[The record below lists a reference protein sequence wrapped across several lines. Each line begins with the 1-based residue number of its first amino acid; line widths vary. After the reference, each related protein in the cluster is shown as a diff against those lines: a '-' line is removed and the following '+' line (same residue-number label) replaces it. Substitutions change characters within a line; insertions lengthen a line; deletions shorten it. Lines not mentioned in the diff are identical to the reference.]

1 MKILDIITEAT
12 TPITPASA
20 EAIAQAWILRN
31 PEKHAAYVESLKK
44 NWTLGTSIMK
54 YFKYGNVW
62 GPTLVAGAKVWALEQ
77 IAKEPLDSF
86 RKSDP
91 TFAAYTDLEK
101 AQWISKAR
109 DEIFGIWFAQYAV
122 QGIIRGAFASA
133 SLLGTF
139 LRTVG
144 GVAGAAVTKKGNGF
158 SIGSAIFEEA
168 MIATA
173 QVWIQ
178 SPSGNK
184 WLKEVIGPAFFNAPG
199 AVITTSWD
207 WLVEKIEEWTG
218 INVNKE
224 LTPGIDDAVKKT
236 VAADTTGITW
246 KDPAKAA
253 KDYADFEKRTQSTN
267 ITGKAPGQL

>member
-12 TPITPASA
+12 TPVSA
-20 EAIAQAWILRN
+20 DALAMAWIKAN
-31 PEKHAAYVESLKK
+31 PEKAAAYQETLAKQ
-44 NWTLGTSIMK
+44 WTLSTSIMK

-62 GPTLVAGAKVWALEQ
+62 GPSLLAGAKVWALEQ
-77 IAKEPLDSF
+77 IAKEPLETF

-91 TFAAYTDLEK
+91 AFAAYTDLEK

-122 QGIIRGAFASA
+122 QGIIRGCFASA
-133 SLLGTF
+133 SLLGAF

-144 GVAGAAVTKKGNGF
+144 GAAGLAVTKKPGF
-158 SIGSAIFEEA
+158 GAAVAQELMIAAAQGWIGSP
-168 MIATA
+168 MGT
-173 QVWIQ
+173 
-178 SPSGNK
+178 K
-184 WLKEVIGPAFFNAPG
+184 WLKDLIGPAFFNAPG
-199 AVITTSWD
+199 AAITTSWD
-207 WLVEKIEEWTG
+207 WLVELIEKWTG
-218 INVNKE
+218 VNINKE

-236 VAADTTGITW
+236 VAADTTGVTW

-253 KDYADFEKRTQSTN
+253 KDYADFEKRTRSTN

>member
-1 MKILDIITEAT
+1 MKILDIITET
-12 TPITPASA
+12 TTPASS

-31 PEKHAAYVESLKK
+31 PEKHAAYLKTLEK
-44 NWTLGTSIMK
+44 QWTLGTSIMK

-62 GPTLVAGAKVWALEQ
+62 GPSLLAGAKVWALEQ
-77 IAKEPLDSF
+77 IAKEPLDTF

-91 TFAAYTDLEK
+91 AFAAYTDLEK
-101 AQWISKAR
+101 AQWISRAR

-122 QGIIRGAFASA
+122 QGMIRGCFASA
-133 SLLGTF
+133 SLLGAF

-144 GVAGAAVTKKGNGF
+144 GVAGVAVSKKGNGF

-173 QVWIQ
+173 QFWIQ
-178 SPSGNK
+178 SPSGTK

-207 WLVEKIEEWTG
+207 WLVDKVEEWTG
-218 INVNKE
+218 VNVNKE
-224 LTPGIDDAVKKT
+224 LTPNIDDAVKKT

-253 KDYADFEKRTQSTN
+253 KDYADFEKRTRSTN
-267 ITGKAPGQL
+267 ITGKAPGEL